1 MVFTTLFP
9 PPIKELM
16 YYVVILI
23 DAKYLSQQI
32 DPLFSNHFLIKKHI

>member
-16 YYVVILI
+16 YYGIV
-23 DAKYLSQQI
+23 DAKYSSQQI